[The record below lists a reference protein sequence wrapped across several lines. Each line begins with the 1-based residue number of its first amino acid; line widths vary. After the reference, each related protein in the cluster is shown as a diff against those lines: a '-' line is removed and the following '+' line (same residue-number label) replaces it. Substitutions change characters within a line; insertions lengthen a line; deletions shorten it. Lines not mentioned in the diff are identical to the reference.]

1 MVACVSFF
9 SDESQFDEFFMSA
22 CIAIFITCAAPNKR
36 SLGATNGLAQTAG
49 LIADIL
55 GPAFGTSMF
64 AFSVEHN
71 LLGGYAVYGVL
82 FCLSCLAVMLA
93 LQLPDQ
99 VTTAWEG
106 EE

>member
-1 MVACVSFF
+1 MA
-9 SDESQFDEFFMSA
+9 A

-36 SLGATNGLAQTAG
+36 SLGATNGLAQTVGMIAG
-49 LIADIL
+49 IV
-55 GPAFGTSMF
+55 GSAFGSSMF
-64 AFSVEHN
+64 AFSVDHN

-93 LQLPDQ
+93 LRLPDQ
-99 VTTAWEG
+99 VATAWER